1 MQKQFEDGTKNTAV
15 GKMSGIVDS
24 DSGKSSPPPRAPRC
38 MPPAFGVLELLSAFV
53 LAHAVMI
60 VAVTVMLLP

>member
-38 MPPAFGVLELLSAFV
+38 MPPAFGVLELVSRRLRLL
-53 LAHAVMI
+53 LAGHHLIFRTA
-60 VAVTVMLLP
+60 